1 MYTVSKYSSVGNLLD
16 LDKLTNLTSF
26 SMGSKNKVF
35 KINDSNIM
43 GIEICNKKMAHPLVQ
58 KKVSNKYNS
67 LIKLLTN
74 LLIDDDDSGDSL
86 RVALNQIERFRIMI
100 KNKYRNF
107 LTKEEIEVMSKQL
120 VVLQKEAKK
129 RLMDIQENYEILNN
143 IRGR

>member
-26 SMGSKNKVF
+26 PMGSKNKVF
-35 KINDSNIM
+35 KINDSNVM
-43 GIEICNKKMAHPLVQ
+43 SIEICNKKMAHPLVQ
-58 KKVSNKYNS
+58 KKVSSKYNS

-107 LTKEEIEVMSKQL
+107 LTKEEIEAMSKQL
-120 VVLQKEAKK
+120 VLLQKEAKK

-143 IRGR
+143 TRGR

>member
-1 MYTVSKYSSVGNLLD
+1 
-16 LDKLTNLTSF
+16 
-26 SMGSKNKVF
+26 MGSKNKVF
-35 KINDSNIM
+35 KINDSNVM
-43 GIEICNKKMAHPLVQ
+43 SIEICNKKMAHPLVQ
-58 KKVSNKYNS
+58 KKVSSKYNS

-107 LTKEEIEVMSKQL
+107 LTKEEIETMSKQL
-120 VVLQKEAKK
+120 VLLQKEAKK

-143 IRGR
+143 TRGR